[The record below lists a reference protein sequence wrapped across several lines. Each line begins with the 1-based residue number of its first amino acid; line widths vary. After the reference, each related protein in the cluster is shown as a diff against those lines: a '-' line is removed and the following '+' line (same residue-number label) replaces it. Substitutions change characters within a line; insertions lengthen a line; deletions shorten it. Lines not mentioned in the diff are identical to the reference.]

1 MFRTYQ
7 GWLALSETAPTEGTL
22 QVFPD
27 VVLSNAYTILRPFV
41 SPKEGRSAE
50 SFDPNDWQF
59 GKGHTD
65 IFRLVSL
72 R

>member
-27 VVLSNAYTILRPFV
+27 ILLSNTYTILRPFV

-50 SFDPNDWQF
+50 SFDPEDWQF
-59 GKGHTD
+59 GALGLLL
-65 IFRLVSL
+65 LVVCSAG
-72 R
+72 